1 MTEETL
7 FHLAREKAPGERAAF
22 LDEASAGDPALRRR
36 IETLLQADAE
46 PGALVDRPIL
56 EAADEQ
62 ETVPPPRSPGLQPEP
77 AWQAET
83 LNHDE
88 GPSAMEA
95 AGTKVHYFGDYELLG
110 EIARGGMGVVYKAR
124 QVSLKRTVALKMIL
138 AGQLASAD
146 EVQRFHREAEA
157 AANLDQPNIV
167 PIYEIGEHE
176 GQHYFSMKLIDGS
189 SLAQRIASFV
199 RDPKSAAAQLAKVAR
214 AVHYAHQ
221 HGILHRDLKPG
232 NILLDARDEPYVTD
246 FGLARHV
253 DGRGAQTRTGMIL
266 GTPSYMAPEQ
276 ARSEKSLTAAADVYG
291 LGAILYELLTG
302 RPPFRAETGLD
313 TILLVLDRDP
323 PRPRTVN
330 PRIDVDLETICLKC
344 LEKEPRNRYSSALAL
359 AEDLERW
366 RDGRTIQARPSGP
379 AKQMFKWAKRNPAL
393 AILLVVLP
401 AWYFNVRL
409 QWAWLEWVFSGDVFV
424 LGLWR
429 LRVLWGRV
437 TAKLP
442 AAPLYFVL
450 DAFMLPAALTATL
463 VQCFYHG
470 DLADRN
476 TLAYAIIMCSFVAGQ
491 TVQWLRRRKQAGPL
505 VMPLHAWGPGFFGW
519 LLFLVNIPRIANLV
533 NGSAQTGDALV
544 HVCDSIG
551 GLSSLA
557 FVLLWACAGV
567 QLRKMGCVTL
577 FRFVPW
583 EAIEGYEWKRSRS
596 PDILTLELKLRE
608 SAAFPKTTVHPAKK
622 ETIDRILMEHLPQ
635 SAHPTDAD
643 PLQTFDFT
651 SWSERTP
658 AALWMLPA
666 ALAATLVLCFYPGNP
681 DDRITLAYELLLC
694 SLLAGQTVQWLRLR
708 KQAGPLVM
716 ALQAGPLVIRLHAS
730 VAVIFGSVLVLLG
743 CATIINLDNGS
754 AQTGDALVHVC
765 SSITGLSVLAWL
777 LLLLGAGVQLRK
789 MGCVTFYRFVPWEA
803 IEGYEWKPFLFRSER
818 ILTLE
823 LKLRESAAFPKTTV
837 HPAKKETIDR
847 ILMEHLPQSAHP
859 TDSDPLQT
867 FDFTSWSERTP
878 AERMSGA
885 AVMLVAS
892 GLMQVLGAFL
902 LIVGVMGPPHNR
914 TVAMFVFLLL
924 GFATLCSGLI
934 VLRGAWNMHKLKNYR
949 LCRFSAVLAMLPL
962 SCAFVTAG
970 VIGFGAPTP
979 DLLAMLLVLAMLLLD
994 FGFVFG
1000 LPLGI
1005 WALVVLRR
1013 ADVRAAF
1020 ARNT

>member
-1 MTEETL
+1 MGQRRHGVSSLPSLILPAGYIVTERAVMTEEAL

-22 LDEASAGDPALRRR
+22 LHEACGGDPALRRR

-46 PGALVDRPIL
+46 PGAFVDRPIL

-62 ETVPPPRSPGLQPEP
+62 KSVPPPSSPDPQPEP

-88 GPSAMEA
+88 GRPAMEA
-95 AGTKVHYFGDYELLG
+95 SGTKVHYFGDYELLG

-199 RDPKSAAAQLAKVAR
+199 RDPKSAAALLAKVAR

-344 LEKEPRNRYSSALAL
+344 LEKKPRNRYSSALAL

-379 AKQMFKWAKRNPAL
+379 AKQMFKWAKRNPSL
-393 AILLVVLP
+393 AILLVVLA

-409 QWAWLEWVFSGDVFV
+409 PWQWAWLDWVILGSLIV
-424 LGLWR
+424 LGL
-429 LRVLWGRV
+429 LYLPVLWVRV

-442 AAPLYFVL
+442 TAPLDFVL
-450 DAFMLPAALTATL
+450 DAIMLLAALAATL
-463 VQCFYHG
+463 VLCFYHG
-470 DLADRN
+470 NLADRKA
-476 TLAYAIIMCSFVAGQ
+476 LALALLVCSIYAGY
-491 TVQWLRRRKQAGPL
+491 TVRWLWRRKQAGPL
-505 VMPLHAWGPGFFGW
+505 VMALRRTPLAI
-519 LLFLVNIPRIANLV
+519 LLSPMLVLVGIGTILNLV

-544 HVCDSIG
+544 HVCSSITD
-551 GLSSLA
+551 LSVLA
-557 FVLLWACAGV
+557 FLLLLVGVGV
-567 QLRKMGCVTL
+567 QFRKMGCLTF

-583 EAIEGYEWKRSRS
+583 EAIEGYEWRPYGSTGR
-596 PDILTLELKLRE
+596 LLLWLKPRA
-608 SAAFPKTTVHPAKK
+608 SAAFLQTTVRPAKK

-635 SAHPTDAD
+635 SAHP
-643 PLQTFDFT
+643 
-651 SWSERTP
+651 
-658 AALWMLPA
+658 M
-666 ALAATLVLCFYPGNP
+666 
-681 DDRITLAYELLLC
+681 
-694 SLLAGQTVQWLRLR
+694 
-708 KQAGPLVM
+708 
-716 ALQAGPLVIRLHAS
+716 
-730 VAVIFGSVLVLLG
+730 
-743 CATIINLDNGS
+743 
-754 AQTGDALVHVC
+754 
-765 SSITGLSVLAWL
+765 
-777 LLLLGAGVQLRK
+777 
-789 MGCVTFYRFVPWEA
+789 
-803 IEGYEWKPFLFRSER
+803 
-818 ILTLE
+818 
-823 LKLRESAAFPKTTV
+823 
-837 HPAKKETIDR
+837 
-847 ILMEHLPQSAHP
+847 
-859 TDSDPLQT
+859 DSDPLQT
-867 FDFTSWSERTP
+867 FDLTSRSERTP
-878 AERMSGA
+878 AERTSFPAFG
-885 AVMLVAS
+885 LS
-892 GLMQVLGAFL
+892 GLMQVVGAL
-902 LIVGVMGPPHNR
+902 VLIVGVMGLPHIR
-914 TVAMFVFLLL
+914 PVAMVAFLLL

-962 SCAFVTAG
+962 SYAFVTAG
-970 VIGFGAPTP
+970 VIGFGAPIP
-979 DLLAMLLVLAMLLLD
+979 DLLAMLFLLAMLLLGL
-994 FGFVFG
+994 GFVFG

-1020 ARNT
+1020 ARSA